1 MSSHRTRK
9 AGRHHSK
16 HHSKGKRGGSLAMG
30 GVIKQMSVPLALVAM
45 NQHAKK
51 HRSKKH
57 TGGKRRRGSRKT
69 HKHKRHRSRKGG
81 R

>member
-9 AGRHHSK
+9 AGR

-69 HKHKRHRSRKGG
+69 HKKRHSRKG
-81 R
+81 RR